1 VASSD
6 VFSDTVT
13 ATALPKPFGT
23 PSRSSELGALLKEAV
38 FQLNTRRFGALT
50 ELFIKRLKSFDRS
63 QSIFYDLH
71 DAVNGQRVEVKFSTV
86 QSKWSTPLREDN
98 LEAVLRE
105 AVSRNRAVV
114 YPNWPNSSFDCN
126 IQQVKPAEFETLF
139 YGLFFDD
146 RILLFKC
153 TTDDIARMPGW
164 SAKQH
169 KGNVGEGQFH
179 ITSRNL
185 QHHIDNYLVQ
195 YLSYTQFANILF
207 DH

>member
-1 VASSD
+1 MASSE

-13 ATALPKPFGT
+13 ATALLKPFGT
-23 PSRSSELGALLKEAV
+23 PSRSSELGALLKEGV

-63 QSIFYDLH
+63 QNIFYDLY
-71 DAVNGQRVEVKFSTV
+71 DAVKGQRVEVKFSTV
-86 QSKWSTPLREDN
+86 LSKWSTPLREDN

-105 AVSRNRAVV
+105 AVSGDRAVV
-114 YPNWPNSSFDCN
+114 FPNWPNSSFDCN
-126 IQQVKPAEFETLF
+126 IQQVKPAEFESLF

-146 RILLFKC
+146 RILVFKC
-153 TTDDIARMPGW
+153 TTEDIGQMPAW

-179 ITSRNL
+179 ITNRNL
-185 QHHIDNYLVQ
+185 QYHIDHHLIQ
-195 YLSYTQFANILF
+195 HLSYTQFADILF
-207 DH
+207 DQ